1 LTKPHE
7 RGSRT
12 SVGEEKNGEIER
24 YKHFKRAMFGTDKI
38 EEKIR
43 KETDDIDFKTYAK
56 YLLKEGSITEK
67 RELLTNLKTWL
78 KLKNK
83 QIVIKEKTGD

>member
-1 LTKPHE
+1 
-7 RGSRT
+7 
-12 SVGEEKNGEIER
+12 
-24 YKHFKRAMFGTDKI
+24 MFGIDKI
-38 EEKIR
+38 EEEIQ

-67 RELLTNLKTWL
+67 RELLTNLKSWL

-83 QIVIKEKTGD
+83 QIVIEEKDTAL

>member
-1 LTKPHE
+1 
-7 RGSRT
+7 
-12 SVGEEKNGEIER
+12 
-24 YKHFKRAMFGTDKI
+24 MFGTDKI

-67 RELLTNLKTWL
+67 RELLTNLKSWL

-83 QIVIKEKTGD
+83 QIVIEEKETDANSAKK